1 MYVLGKT
8 QLKADALSRAP
19 IKTVQI
25 VNDIEIESAAEEYS
39 IISVWMVFQSCKWD
53 TDIFSKIYEEKKKGL
68 EISKIRKFCTEG
80 LPVIIF
86 ISKVKK
92 SNTLWFV

>member
-1 MYVLGKT
+1 MYVPRKT
-8 QLKADALSRAP
+8 QLTADALSHAS
-19 IKTVQI
+19 IET
-25 VNDIEIESAAEEYS
+25 VNDIEFESAVEEYS
-39 IISVWMVFQSCKWD
+39 ISSVRMVFQSCKWD